1 MSDWNE
7 TVQRLNE
14 VGNLRSEI
22 TRLRAALATAR
33 AEERERC
40 AKVAESR
47 LGCMPVDR
55 YDEGSQVAAKEIAA
69 AIRAMKDDTNG

>member
-7 TVQRLNE
+7 TVQQLNE

-40 AKVAESR
+40 AKVPHFLFNADGTPAER
-47 LGCMPVDR
+47 R
-55 YDEGSQVAAKEIAA
+55 AAEEIAA
-69 AIRAMKDDTNG
+69 AIRAIKDATNGS